1 MPIFVKTACQPQ
13 ELEQAF
19 AIRRKVF
26 IEEQQVPEELELDE
40 WDGQSTHFLAL
51 EQNTPVGTCRLRW
64 LDARTAKAERV
75 AVLRTKRNTGAGKK
89 LMEALEAHAGK
100 KGALS
105 IVLNAQ
111 IQVVPFYEK
120 LGYQAAGTPFF
131 EAGIKHIPMKKEL
144 A

>member
-1 MPIFVKTACQPQ
+1 MQIFVKTAREPQ

-26 IEEQQVPEELELDE
+26 IEEQNVPEEMELDE
-40 WDGQSTHFLAL
+40 WDGQATHFLAF
-51 EQNTPVGTCRLRW
+51 EENEPIGTCRLRF
-64 LDARTAKAERV
+64 LDPQTGKAERV

-89 LMEALEAHAGK
+89 LMQALELHASE
-100 KGALS
+100 KGAHT

-120 LGYQAAGTPFF
+120 LGYQATGAPFF

-144 A
+144 T